1 MAVVRPYVTAEYLN
15 TYFPSSCFQSYR
27 GKLYLLEPEMGIDG
41 RDASVTYGGFIGNN
55 EIAIHVDEYG
65 SGDNY
70 CGTRTIYLQESG
82 NGYVVSGLSW
92 NCTNKGY
99 PEYDYTPP
107 GYDPV

>member
-1 MAVVRPYVTAEYLN
+1 MARCP
-15 TYFPSSCFQSYR
+15 
-27 GKLYLLEPEMGIDG
+27 KLDFENHGGISMIDDKFICTLTG
-41 RDASVTYGGFIGNN
+41 TKMDVDNNRVNSVAYGGFIGDN
-55 EIAIHVDEYG
+55 EVAIYVDEYG

-92 NCTNKGY
+92 NTSNKGY